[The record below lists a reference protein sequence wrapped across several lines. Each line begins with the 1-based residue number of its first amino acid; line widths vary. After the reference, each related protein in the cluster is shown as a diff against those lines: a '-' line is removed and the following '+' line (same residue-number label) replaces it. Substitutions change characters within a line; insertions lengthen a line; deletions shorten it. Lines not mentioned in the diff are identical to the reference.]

1 MHFSTKERVPL
12 LVCLEVQEVQVPT
25 RLSRSASAAGATALA
40 TASPGSNNS
49 SGGSGGG
56 SAVDTGVSAGT
67 GDGVT
72 AIGAEEGVEH
82 AGEGGLMDRFRGT
95 VRSFVKVRHVA
106 RGVEVED
113 DPMCDKATDGYLLF
127 CTWYSGVY
135 YILGRGGWEGGGGVR
150 GYCVRVHG

>member
-25 RLSRSASAAGATALA
+25 RLSRSSSAAGATAVA

-49 SGGSGGG
+49 GSGSGGVP
-56 SAVDTGVSAGT
+56 VDTGVSAGT

-113 DPMCDKATDGYLLF
+113 DTVCDKAADGYLLL

-135 YILGRGGWEGGGGVR
+135 YFWAGEGGGVR
-150 GYCVRVHG
+150 G